1 MELIRPNPCAAEK
14 ACATFQHGIDCPQ
27 GACEKRA
34 NVPLEVQVA
43 GGGPVGLAVA
53 ILLRELMGAGVRV
66 QIWDRRWVRKG
77 QRIVWR
83 GPKESNNRRG
93 QVVTLQSNVWSM
105 LPQAVQH
112 RLFAN
117 GQLLEV
123 WPFGPDSPTSKG
135 RPRNLRIRWIE
146 DCLLAMAQDDY
157 GIKLIPEAYALPE
170 RWDQVDVLAICDGA
184 QSQTRALLRQHF
196 GSPSREFYS
205 IDGKALDEVVL
216 GLEVQ
221 SDLPDEWTVPL
232 TVGQNRF
239 LFNPRRGR
247 GFVNM
252 RLTPQEAAEVVG
264 VTPTGP
270 AECIQRHPCVMQRGQ
285 SGFLCA
291 THHALFKPSVDPLS
305 FLWPRI
311 QDGLRLFGVA
321 PQNLLSITAFRLGM
335 EHHPRFTAQLAPRTF
350 AALLG
355 DAACSIH
362 FWPGRGLNT
371 GLKSAVSLARCL
383 KSRWRGSPLRPS
395 DLFRHEGLMHQ
406 LQFRE
411 KSRAWTIMAMP
422 DGQGASHPIAERI
435 QAGLQGPYQRRRL
448 QDELCARM
456 QAIASRLEGRMG
468 TLPPKE
474 WYRERLIGLNDST
487 MKVLVETGPW
497 ITFEVGGD
505 EVAVDER

>member
-1 MELIRPNPCAAEK
+1 MEKVAVS
-14 ACATFQHGIDCPQ
+14 T
-27 GACEKRA
+27 KRSD
-34 NVPLEVQVA
+34 PLRVEVA
-43 GGGPVGLAVA
+43 GGGPVGLAFA
-53 ILLRELMGAGVRV
+53 ILLRELMADAVHVRV
-66 QIWDRRWVRKG
+66 FDRRWLRKAS
-77 QRIVWR
+77 RVVWR
-83 GPKESNNRRG
+83 GHKEGNNRRR

-105 LPQAVQH
+105 LPQRVQE
-112 RLFAN
+112 RLFAS

-123 WPFGPDSPTSKG
+123 WPFGPDSPTITG

-146 DCLLAMAQDDY
+146 DCFLAMAQDVY
-157 GIKLIPEAYALPE
+157 GIELIPEAYSLPE
-170 RWDQVDVLAICDGA
+170 QWDNVDMLAICDGA
-184 QSQTRALLRQHF
+184 QSQTRALLRQQF
-196 GSPSREFYS
+196 GAPSREFYS
-205 IDGKALDEVVL
+205 INGQPLDELVL

-239 LFNPRRGR
+239 LFNPRHGR
-247 GFVNM
+247 GFINM

-264 VTPTGP
+264 VTPNGL

-285 SGFLCA
+285 SGFVCP
-291 THHALFKPSVDPLS
+291 THQALFKPCVDPLS

-311 QDGLRLFGVA
+311 QDGLRFFGVA

-335 EHHPRFTAQLAPRTF
+335 EHHSRLTAQLSPKTF
-350 AALLG
+350 GALLG

-383 KSRWRGSPLRPS
+383 KARWRGSLLRPS

-422 DGQGASHPIAERI
+422 DGQGIAHPISERI
-435 QAGLQGPYQRRRL
+435 RAGLQGPYQRRQL
-448 QDELCARM
+448 QEALCARM
-456 QAIASRLEGRMG
+456 QGIASRLQGRMG
-468 TLPPKE
+468 TLPPPE
-474 WYRERLIGLNDST
+474 WYRVRLIGLDDAT
-487 MKVLVETGPW
+487 LKVLVETGPW

-505 EVAVDER
+505 EVSVDEVLPLNPNK